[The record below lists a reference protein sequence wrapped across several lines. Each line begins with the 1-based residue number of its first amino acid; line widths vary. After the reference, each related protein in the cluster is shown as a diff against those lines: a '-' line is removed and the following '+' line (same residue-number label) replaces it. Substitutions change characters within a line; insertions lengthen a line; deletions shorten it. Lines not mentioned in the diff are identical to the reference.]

1 LKIIKCAEALR
12 SNYIPNE
19 LLFRDDL
26 IKKIQNKV
34 SLGTGNLLLVGDTGI
49 GKTISVKKA
58 LIPYDKKIIFVEIN
72 CSNDNSYISIAKRII
87 ESIKKTNYSDT
98 GKSRSQLAEELIK
111 ILKTKREKKIII
123 FFDEIDKLIDK
134 ERDHQEVLIPIIE
147 NTNSNIIF
155 VSNKDQ
161 AFDKLDTR
169 IKSRLQIQ
177 QEKVRRYNREEIY
190 QILLDR
196 SKKSFNDETYDLDVL
211 NQIAEI
217 YFHTTGDIRD
227 ALNVLFQIGELAE
240 EKGERITIK
249 LLDEAQKRANEKEFL
264 DVYETLTDHQKVIIL
279 GVSKLSSE
287 GLKGYVEVKSLYNF
301 YEKTAKNHR
310 NNGGRNIG
318 DPVGFRQFESFLK
331 KLILTGLIRIE
342 LRTLGKQGRQ
352 SLIFP
357 TFDAKKVM
365 DEYYN

>member
-1 LKIIKCAEALR
+1 MKIIKSPEVLR
-12 SNYIPNE
+12 SNYIPDE

-26 IKKIQNKV
+26 IKKIQKKIE
-34 SLGTGNLLLVGDTGI
+34 LGTGNLLLVGDTGI

-58 LIPYDKKIIFVEIN
+58 IIPYERQIIFVEIN

-87 ESIKKTNYSDT
+87 ESIKKTNYSNN

-111 ILKTKREKKIII
+111 ILKTKRKKKIIL

-134 ERDHQEVLIPIIE
+134 ERDHQEVLTPIIE

-177 QEKVRRYNREEIY
+177 QEKVRRYSKEEIY
-190 QILLDR
+190 QILLNR
-196 SKKSFNDETYDLDVL
+196 AQKSFNDETYDLEVL
-211 NQIAEI
+211 KEISKI

-240 EKGERITIK
+240 EKEEKITLG
-249 LLDEAQKRANEKEFL
+249 LLDEAQRRANEKEFL

-279 GVSKLSSE
+279 GVANLSSD
-287 GLKGYVEVKSLYNF
+287 GQKGYV
-301 YEKTAKNHR
+301 
-310 NNGGRNIG
+310 
-318 DPVGFRQFESFLK
+318 
-331 KLILTGLIRIE
+331 
-342 LRTLGKQGRQ
+342 
-352 SLIFP
+352 
-357 TFDAKKVM
+357 
-365 DEYYN
+365 